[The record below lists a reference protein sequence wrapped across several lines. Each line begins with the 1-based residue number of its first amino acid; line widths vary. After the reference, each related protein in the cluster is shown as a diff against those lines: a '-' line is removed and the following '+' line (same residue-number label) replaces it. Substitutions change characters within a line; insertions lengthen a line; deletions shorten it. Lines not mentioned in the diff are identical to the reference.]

1 MRRRGDSL
9 SSRWP
14 TSRGRALAAQ
24 GVAVVRA
31 APDCRRRSCCGR
43 AVAAEQ
49 GARWDSVI
57 ETNYCSSRMYRFCV
71 TKGGGVIE
79 GLSFRDGEQVD
90 LPRLTEIESICFNPG
105 DLDRKSASRDE
116 LADGLTTRQILVAE
130 RVRGEEATVVAYA
143 QYHAIGDGHEYY
155 VEGVAVHP
163 EVRGAN
169 LARDLLVELRQR
181 LHHQC
186 RTNPVLAMT
195 VSPRNV
201 AMIRSALAAGFFGS
215 DFVPDYFGPR
225 EDRIYFRSP
234 LSPYARL
241 GESLFLPADAYREV
255 SIRMANGYVLAAFE
269 KLPQGASYCLRKRT
283 HDDPAPLSAN
293 ETAVSLTVAAT
304 LLAAFTFLFGISIA
318 SAIVPNDIRLFLGFG
333 LLSSTFAVLI
343 YGKSSGELSR
353 IRRGVFNVQMQAGN
367 VFSEFGGHYSLILLT
382 PVVISRVTQSI
393 GLSMILCICSVIG
406 LAWYHNSG
414 LALIDRYE
422 LPLGIGWIIKWTL
435 TFSSTGAFAELL
447 VNNATTW
454 WTVGN
459 LLLLTVTM
467 ILAWVCG
474 GEQTSPGELRR
485 LPRWRNR
492 RAASR

>member
-1 MRRRGDSL
+1 VIHCPHAGRLREVVCWRRRGSPWSGQCL
-9 SSRWP
+9 
-14 TSRGRALAAQ
+14 TAEGVLAA
-24 GVAVVRA
+24 
-31 APDCRRRSCCGR
+31 
-43 AVAAEQ
+43 AERLLPSR
-49 GARWDSVI
+49 GARWDSAV
-57 ETNYCSSRMYRFCV
+57 ETTYCSSGMCRLCV

-90 LPRLTEIESICFNPG
+90 LPRLTEIESICFSPG
-105 DLDRKSASRDE
+105 DPDRKSASRGE
-116 LADGLTTRQILVAE
+116 LADGLATRQILVAE
-130 RVRGEEATVVAYA
+130 RVRGEETAVVAYV

-181 LHHQC
+181 LHHRC
-186 RTNPVLAMT
+186 RANPVLAMT

-215 DFVPDYFGPR
+215 DFVSDYFGPR

-234 LSPYARL
+234 LSPYAQL
-241 GESLFLPADAYREV
+241 GESLFLPVDAYREV
-255 SIRMANGYVLAAFE
+255 SIRMANGYVLATFE

-304 LLAAFTFLFGISIA
+304 LLAAFAFLFGISIA

-367 VFSEFGGHYSLILLT
+367 LFSEFGGHYSLILLT
-382 PVVISRVTQSI
+382 PVVISRVTQSTS
-393 GLSMILCICSVIG
+393 LSVILCICSVIG

-435 TFSSTGAFAELL
+435 TFSSTGALAELL
-447 VNNATTW
+447 ANNSTTW

-474 GEQTSPGELRR
+474 GEQTSPGGLRR